1 MLKYQ
6 KTGDSVMVIWLR
18 FSYKKIEKTAEPD
31 WSRQS
36 FQHDTNL
43 IISPK

>member
-31 WSRQS
+31 WDPIFGVAKVFNMIR
-36 FQHDTNL
+36 
-43 IISPK
+43 I